1 MRHSRIL
8 QGGRGAVHRESAAAF
23 RLHTLGRLFSGADFP
38 SRLQCER
45 REQMNSQTEKTSTCG
60 YLAVPSSGT
69 GVGLLVLHAWWGLN
83 AFFRTF
89 CDRLAEEGFVVFAPD
104 FYDGAVAGSIAEA
117 EVLVETLGYEAAQK
131 TVLEALETLRQN
143 PAVQGDHVGV
153 IGFSMGAYWS
163 VLLSILRPEYVA
175 ATVLFYGVG
184 EGDFTAARCAYQ
196 GHFAETDAWEP
207 MEQVQA
213 METALR
219 TASREVN
226 FYIYPE
232 VGHWFFEENQPE
244 AYDAE
249 AAGLA
254 WERTLT
260 FLKERLA
267 PGVPLENRE
276 GASSSE

>member
-1 MRHSRIL
+1 M
-8 QGGRGAVHRESAAAF
+8 
-23 RLHTLGRLFSGADFP
+23 D
-38 SRLQCER
+38 
-45 REQMNSQTEKTSTCG
+45 NQTEKTRPRG

-69 GVGLLVLHAWWGLN
+69 GPGLLVLHAWWGLN

-104 FYDGAVAGSIAEA
+104 FYDGAVAGTIAEA

-131 TVLEALETLRQN
+131 RMLEALKTLRQN
-143 PAVQGDHVGV
+143 PAVQGDHIGV

-163 VLLSILRPEYVA
+163 VLLSILRPEHVA
-175 ATVLFYGVG
+175 AVVLFYGVG
-184 EGDFTAARCAYQ
+184 EGDFTAARSAYQ

-207 MEQVQA
+207 MEQVQT

-219 TASREVN
+219 AASREVN
-226 FYIYPE
+226 FYIYPG

-254 WERTLT
+254 WDRTLT
-260 FLKERLA
+260 FLNERLSL
-267 PGVPLENRE
+267 GVPSENRE
-276 GASSSE
+276 GESSSE